1 MENTSVCI
9 YLYIYINIHD
19 QEQFQTCPKCDWIVE
34 KESESD
40 DLQKQ

>member
-1 MENTSVCI
+1 MENTSLCI
-9 YLYIYINIHD
+9 YIYVYD
-19 QEQFQTCPKCDWIVE
+19 QEQFQTSSKCDWLVE